1 MMNDQERYKR
11 AQQRVRALRN
21 FYGGVVFFVVVNVFL
36 LIINLITDP
45 YNLWFY
51 WPLLGSALI
60 VAMSAISVFGFGTDW
75 EERKV
80 RQIMEQEREI
90 TFEQEPT
97 SEREPTPVNR

>member
-11 AQQRVRALRN
+11 AQQRVQALRN

-60 VAMSAISVFGFGTDW
+60 MAMSAISVFGFGKDW

-80 RQIMEQEREI
+80 RQIMEREGE
-90 TFEQEPT
+90 TT
-97 SEREPTPVNR
+97 LEREPTPVNS

>member
-1 MMNDQERYKR
+1 MMNDQGRYKR
-11 AQQRVRALRN
+11 ARQRVRALRN

-60 VAMSAISVFGFGTDW
+60 LVMSAVSTFGFGTDW
-75 EERKV
+75 EEHKI

-90 TFEQEPT
+90 PFEQEPT
-97 SEREPTPVNR
+97 SEREPTSVNR